1 MVNAP
6 ANIATLIQQA
16 KPEVV
21 SAIRAASDK
30 TGVDFAYLL
39 QNAATESSFD
49 TTAGNAGSS
58 ARGLYQFI
66 DSTWLETVDRH
77 GAEHGLGAAAEA
89 ITRDS
94 NGKPVVTNPVIRRQI
109 LALRDNPEVASLM
122 AAEFTKDNQATL
134 ETTLGRSVG
143 NTELY
148 MAHFLGASGAGK
160 FLSKLD
166 AAPQARA
173 DTLLPHA
180 AQANQAVFYQAGRAL
195 SVDQIYD
202 RFADR
207 FADSDPALAV
217 ANGIADAATIAAPGQ
232 EVAALSTAIA
242 PVSSPSHEVFALPVG
257 LPQNYLS
264 LDSFLHNNVLHN
276 KVSYNDFPHNQPQH
290 SNMPEFAFEILQSLS
305 LPGTLT
311 AVSTRG
317 WKV

>member
-1 MVNAP
+1 MVNAT

-21 SAIRAASDK
+21 TAIRAASDK

-39 QNAATESSFD
+39 QNAATESSFNP
-49 TTAGNAGSS
+49 TAGNTGSS

-77 GAEHGLGAAAEA
+77 GAEHGLGAAADA

-94 NGKPVVTNPVIRRQI
+94 NGKPVVTNPAIRRQI

-134 ETTLGRSVG
+134 ENTLGRSVG

-180 AQANQAVFYQAGRAL
+180 AQANQAVFYKGGRAL

-217 ANGIADAATIAAPGQ
+217 ANSIADAAIIAAPVP
-232 EVAALSTAIA
+232 ELAAISTAIA
-242 PVSSPSHEVFALPVG
+242 PVAMDSHVVFAMPVG
-257 LPQNYLS
+257 LPQSYLS
-264 LDSFLHNNVLHN
+264 VSNFSHDNS
-276 KVSYNDFPHNQPQH
+276 SYNNTPL
-290 SNMPEFAFEILQSLS
+290 SNLPEFALEILQSLS
-305 LPGTLT
+305 LPGALT